1 MGYFVLGCIT
11 LGCIVLGCK
20 QQKENKKCC
29 MQF

>member
-20 QQKENKKCC
+20 WQKENKKCC